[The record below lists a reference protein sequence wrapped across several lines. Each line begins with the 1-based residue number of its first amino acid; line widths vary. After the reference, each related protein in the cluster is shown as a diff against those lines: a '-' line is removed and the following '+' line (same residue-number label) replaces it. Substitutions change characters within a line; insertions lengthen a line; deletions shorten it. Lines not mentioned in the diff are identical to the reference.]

1 MLSDKAR
8 SYLPIT
14 KIIDEISFHH
24 KDDAFLLQ
32 IADASALVLRY
43 LLEER
48 RDCEDLFEAFF
59 TQQQFAARF
68 RQEMTGN
75 GGGYSVLKFTES
87 RSRYGALTLALWLLV
102 LPMASPQTF
111 QQTPTPN
118 SVSPEPEASSSTA
131 TPLKEVQLSPLIGR
145 TENAAAR
152 MLQQKCAGCR

>member
-111 QQTPTPN
+111 
-118 SVSPEPEASSSTA
+118 
-131 TPLKEVQLSPLIGR
+131 
-145 TENAAAR
+145 
-152 MLQQKCAGCR
+152 